1 MSIASQMLKGF
12 FGSMKTQ
19 GDEVVQRANTGGLP
33 ETETAAATIN
43 VSETAN
49 EVLDQTV
56 PINAARQSDVSFD
69 GRNYNLE
76 NITDSDELIRVIDY
90 IGENNNNFVDARG
103 GGPQSF
109 DTVIEKA
116 KGVEL
121 KELENIIGYKLGDG
135 VTPSR
140 VAGARILLQE
150 SADNLLK
157 MAKQIQAGG

>member
-19 GDEVVQRANTGGLP
+19 GDDVVRRATTGEL
-33 ETETAAATIN
+33 TETQKAAATIN
-43 VSETAN
+43 VPEKAD

-90 IGENNNNFVDARG
+90 IGE
-103 GGPQSF
+103 Q
-109 DTVIEKA
+109 
-116 KGVEL
+116 
-121 KELENIIGYKLGDG
+121 
-135 VTPSR
+135 
-140 VAGARILLQE
+140 
-150 SADNLLK
+150 
-157 MAKQIQAGG
+157 